1 MHRILSH
8 LFAGLV
14 AVSAFAADPT
24 ATAYSFSDCQ
34 GSAKPYPVPTRAI
47 EVPDSLTPVMINHV
61 GRHGAR
67 FAASPSHISRL
78 RKALED
84 ATRRGTIT
92 PLGKRLTET
101 VVTIENATASRWGQL
116 DSLGAAEQR
125 GIAARMYASFPELFA
140 GKSVNA
146 ISSYVPRCVM
156 SMYEFTH
163 QLAQLDKKI
172 ELTDASGRRFSTL
185 MRFFSDNPDYKTFV
199 KSEQAETEI
208 KQFTDSRIPMS
219 PLRRVL
225 GKSYPLSADSA
236 EIAMAEYSVLA
247 GMEAIGLTSQASDY
261 FSLQEFNT
269 LWSIFNLRQYI
280 DRTATTLSTVPAD
293 IASPLLTDLI
303 ETTDAFIRDP
313 QGKPTVNL
321 RFGHA
326 ETLMPLLSLM
336 KIPGCSY
343 LTRHFDTVALH
354 WRDFDIVPMA
364 ANLQMILF
372 RSDTGTYYVRV
383 DLNERPV
390 KPIPGSDLIYVPW
403 NAYRQQL
410 IFCLP

>member
-8 LFAGLV
+8 LFAWLV

-185 MRFFSDNPDYKTFV
+185 MRFFSDNPEDLRQIRA
-199 KSEQAETEI
+199 SRNRDQAIHRLTHPNVAPA
-208 KQFTDSRIPMS
+208 SRIRQKLS
-219 PLRRVL
+219 PVSRFRR
-225 GKSYPLSADSA
+225 
-236 EIAMAEYSVLA
+236 
-247 GMEAIGLTSQASDY
+247 
-261 FSLQEFNT
+261 
-269 LWSIFNLRQYI
+269 
-280 DRTATTLSTVPAD
+280 DRHGR
-293 IASPLLTDLI
+293 I
-303 ETTDAFIRDP
+303 
-313 QGKPTVNL
+313 
-321 RFGHA
+321 
-326 ETLMPLLSLM
+326 
-336 KIPGCSY
+336 
-343 LTRHFDTVALH
+343 
-354 WRDFDIVPMA
+354 
-364 ANLQMILF
+364 F
-372 RSDTGTYYVRV
+372 RSRRHGSHRAHLSGKRLFLSSGIQHTMVHLQPPAISTGRQPRC
-383 DLNERPV
+383 RP
-390 KPIPGSDLIYVPW
+390 
-403 NAYRQQL
+403 
-410 IFCLP
+410 FLPTLPHRCSPT